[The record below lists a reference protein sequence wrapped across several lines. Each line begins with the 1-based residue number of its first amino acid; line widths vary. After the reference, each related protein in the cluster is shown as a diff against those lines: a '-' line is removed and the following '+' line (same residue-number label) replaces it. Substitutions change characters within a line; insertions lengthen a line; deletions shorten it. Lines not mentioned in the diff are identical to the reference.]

1 MNKYIQNE
9 AYKHLY
15 SPLCNT
21 DMIYQIKQHVLL
33 LFSIPIV

>member
-1 MNKYIQNE
+1 MYKYLQYE

-21 DMIYQIKQHVLL
+21 DMIHQMTQHVLL
-33 LFSIPIV
+33 LFSIPIL

>member
-1 MNKYIQNE
+1 MYKYLQYE

-21 DMIYQIKQHVLL
+21 DMIYQMTQHVLL
-33 LFSIPIV
+33 LFSIPIM

>member
-1 MNKYIQNE
+1 MYKYLQHE

-21 DMIYQIKQHVLL
+21 DMIYQMTQHVLL
-33 LFSIPIV
+33 LFSIPIL

>member
-1 MNKYIQNE
+1 MNKYLQYE

-21 DMIYQIKQHVLL
+21 DMIYQMTQHVLL
-33 LFSIPIV
+33 LFSIPIL